1 MRVLPTKLLG
11 RLAVAGAAGAL
22 AVGMTALPASADPP
36 ADVSGETLTLD
47 CGNAGTYEVV
57 TAPGE
62 GQWTPAF
69 DTASNKVFI
78 PVAFGPASGSVTVVA
93 TGEVIDSFSDDS
105 TVTDMAGPAVKGQGE
120 APVFA
125 GVRGGGRLPFD
136 AWPGPGERVVGDAA
150 VRLICA
156 GWLPQDGVRLER
168 CPRV

>member
-11 RLAVAGAAGAL
+11 RLAAAGAAGAL
-22 AVGMTALPASADPP
+22 ALGMTALPASADPP

-69 DTASNKVFI
+69 DTKSNKVFI
-78 PVAFGPASGSVTVVA
+78 PVAFGPASGSVTVVE

-105 TVTDMAGPAVKGQGE
+105 TVTKGGQRRGQPTVDCTYSTSFTESDEELGE
-120 APVFA
+120 LFIEFSGEVTVFIP
-125 GVRGGGRLPFD
+125 GR
-136 AWPGPGERVVGDAA
+136 R
-150 VRLICA
+150 
-156 GWLPQDGVRLER
+156 
-168 CPRV
+168 